1 MSSPLPNPS
10 IGWDARDMK
19 GISQRRLALGVRQ
32 VADMGLRL
40 ENFEL

>member
-1 MSSPLPNPS
+1 M
-10 IGWDARDMK
+10 GRTRHERDL
-19 GISQRRLALGVRQ
+19 SQRRLALGVRQ